1 MGLMDRMRGR
11 TPAEAPEA
19 DAAPSAEYGPERRRI
34 ARPRGYRDTPAAR
47 ARLAEVLAAQ
57 VPGGPWHVVA
67 VDGDTL
73 TITGDEADPWI
84 GRPRARTVTLT
95 ADGVRAERSIGRAI
109 ELLAERGLG
118 TAVAVSAERRRV
130 ITADLTPAHAAVRAT
145 VAHLLGVAPHAVEV
159 VPTWG
164 HTESHGGHL
173 AQVVVRGARSL
184 VRDPEKRARAWLEVV
199 GALPDGH
206 DGWTVEDHGE
216 EVVLQWA
223 PPEALPETISLEA
236 VATLDGAT
244 DARLPLGVRP
254 DGTAAVWDSAL
265 SPHLLI
271 AGGTGAGKSIA
282 ISAVYSMALAR
293 GWQVVVGEAQKRGA
307 DYVPARRRFGRLETT
322 VECVAELVASVYAEM
337 ERRGALMVE
346 HGVQKL
352 AELPARVRPAPI
364 LLIVDEWQGLI
375 REQRIAKG
383 MPEALKSA
391 AEADNAHRGSILF
404 WTGKLLA
411 EARSAEIHVLI
422 ATQEPSVDSLG
433 GSALRAQLTT
443 RLQMVPP
450 ATGLSRIQA
459 GYAFPDTDDQ
469 DDALAYVQ
477 RLGGR
482 PGLGLAKGETG
493 RVMALRAPY
502 ATLPAVSNWL
512 DAQGVAAP
520 EALPHAV
527 PEMLRDAGDGDH
539 KRAGKRGERGH
550 GRGSLDSA
558 LDAL

>member
-1 MGLMDRMRGR
+1 MGIIDRLRR
-11 TPAEAPEA
+11 TPAPPPAEDAP
-19 DAAPSAEYGPERRRI
+19 PPAEDGPERHRI
-34 ARPRGYRDTPAAR
+34 ARPRGYCDSPAAR
-47 ARLAEVLAAQ
+47 ARLAEVLDEQ
-57 VPGGPWHVVA
+57 VTGGPWHVVA
-67 VDGDTL
+67 VDSGTL
-73 TITGDEADPWI
+73 TITDDETDPWI

-95 ADGVRAERSIGRAI
+95 ADGVRSERSTARAI
-109 ELLAERGLG
+109 ELLSERGLG
-118 TAVAVSAERRRV
+118 TAVAVSAERRRIV
-130 ITADLTPAHAAVRAT
+130 TADLTPAHAAVRGT
-145 VAHLLGVAPHAVEV
+145 VAHVLGVAPHAVEV
-159 VPTWG
+159 EPMWA
-164 HTESHGGHL
+164 HTEGHGGHL

-184 VRDPEKRARAWLEVV
+184 VRDPARRAAAWLEIVA
-199 GALPDGH
+199 ALPDGH
-206 DGWTVEDHGE
+206 DGWEVHDGGE
-216 EVVLQWA
+216 EVTLTWA
-223 PPEALPETISLEA
+223 PPKALPETISLEA
-236 VATLDGAT
+236 VAALDGAT
-244 DARLPLGVRP
+244 AERLPLGVRP
-254 DGTAAVWDSAL
+254 DGTAAVWDSGL

-282 ISAVYSMALAR
+282 ISAVYAAALAR

-307 DYVPARRRFGRLETT
+307 DYVPARGRFGRLETT
-322 VECVAELVASVYAEM
+322 VEGVAELVASVYAEM

-352 AELPARVRPAPI
+352 AELPARERPAPI
-364 LLIVDEWQGLI
+364 LLILDEWQGLI

-383 MPEALKSA
+383 MPAALKEA
-391 AEADNAHRGSILF
+391 AEADNASRGSILF

-469 DDALAYVQ
+469 DAALGYVA

-482 PGLGLAKGETG
+482 PGLGLVKGETG
-493 RVMALRAPY
+493 RLSALRAPY
-502 ATLPAVSNWL
+502 ATLPAVSAWL
-512 DAQGVAAP
+512 DAQGVAEP
-520 EALPHAV
+520 EHLPHAV
-527 PEMLRDAGDGDH
+527 PEMMRSKDGGEGSSRSPSRGTYGNLGLGD
-539 KRAGKRGERGH
+539 
-550 GRGSLDSA
+550 A

>member
-1 MGLMDRMRGR
+1 MGLLDRIRR

-19 DAAPSAEYGPERRRI
+19 DAAPPAEDAPERRRI
-34 ARPRGYRDTPAAR
+34 TRPRGYRDTPAAR
-47 ARLAEVLAAQ
+47 ARLAEVLAEQ
-57 VPGGPWHVVA
+57 VEGGPWHVVA
-67 VDGDTL
+67 VDNGTL
-73 TITGDEADPWI
+73 TITDDPEDPWI
-84 GRPRARTVTLT
+84 ARPRARTVTLT
-95 ADGVRAERSIGRAI
+95 ADGVRSERSIGRAI

-118 TAVAVSAERRRV
+118 TAVAVSAERRRIV
-130 ITADLTPAHAAVRAT
+130 TADLTPAHAAVRAT
-145 VAHLLGVAPHAVEV
+145 VAHVLGVAPHAVEV
-159 VPTWG
+159 TPTWA
-164 HTESHGGHL
+164 SDDAHGGHL
-173 AQVVVRGARSL
+173 ATVTVRGARSL

-206 DGWTVEDHGE
+206 DGWEVHDEGE
-216 EVVLQWA
+216 AVTLTWA
-223 PPEALPETISLEA
+223 PPEALPETITLEA
-236 VATLDGAT
+236 VAALDSAT
-244 DARLPLGVRP
+244 DARLPLGIRP
-254 DGTAAVWDSAL
+254 DGTAATWDSAL

-271 AGGTGAGKSIA
+271 AGGTGAGKSVA
-282 ISAVYSMALAR
+282 ISAVYAAALSR

-307 DYVPARRRFGRLETT
+307 DYMPARGRFGRLETT
-322 VECVAELVASVYAEM
+322 VEGAAELVASVYAEM

-502 ATLPAVSNWL
+502 ATLPAVSEWL
-512 DAQGVAAP
+512 DAQGIATP
-520 EALPHAV
+520 ERLPHAV
-527 PEMLRDAGDGDH
+527 PEMMRTAGGGDSESSPSGGA
-539 KRAGKRGERGH
+539 R
-550 GRGSLDSA
+550 GRGGGLDDA

>member
-1 MGLMDRMRGR
+1 MGIIDRLRR
-11 TPAEAPEA
+11 TPAAPPAEA
-19 DAAPSAEYGPERRRI
+19 AAPPVEGGPERHRI
-34 ARPRGYRDTPAAR
+34 ARPKGYRDTPTAR
-47 ARLAEVLAAQ
+47 ARLAEVLADQ
-57 VPGGPWHVVA
+57 LKGGPWHVVA

-73 TITGDEADPWI
+73 TITDDPADPWI
-84 GRPRARTVTLT
+84 ARPRSHTATLT
-95 ADGVRAERSIGRAI
+95 ADAVRSERSIGRAI

-118 TAVAVSAERRRV
+118 AAVAVSAERRRIV
-130 ITADLTPAHAAVRAT
+130 TVDLTPAHAAVRAT
-145 VAHLLGVAPHAVEV
+145 VAHVLAVAPHAVEV
-159 VPTWG
+159 VPTWAAD
-164 HTESHGGHL
+164 EAHGGHL

-184 VRDPEKRARAWLEVV
+184 VRDPARRAAAWLEVV

-206 DGWTVEDHGE
+206 DGWEVEDAGE
-216 EVVLQWA
+216 TVTLSWA

-236 VATLDGAT
+236 VAALDGAT
-244 DARLPLGVRP
+244 AARLPLGVRP
-254 DGTAAVWDSAL
+254 DGMAAVWDSAL

-282 ISAVYSMALAR
+282 ISAVYAAALAR

-307 DYVPARRRFGRLETT
+307 DYAPAAARFGRLETT
-322 VECVAELVASVYAEM
+322 VEGVAELVASVYAEM

-352 AELPARVRPAPI
+352 AELPARERPAPI
-364 LLIVDEWQGLI
+364 LLILDEWQGLV

-391 AEADNAHRGSILF
+391 AEADNASRGAILF

-450 ATGLSRIQA
+450 ATGLSRVQA
-459 GYAFPDTDDQ
+459 GYSFPDTDDQ
-469 DDALAYVQ
+469 DAALGYVA

-482 PGLGLAKGETG
+482 PGLGLVKGETG
-493 RVMALRAPY
+493 RLAALRAPY
-502 ATLPAVSNWL
+502 ATLPAVSEWL
-512 DAQGVAAP
+512 DAQGIATP
-520 EALPHAV
+520 ERLPHAV
-527 PEMLRDAGDGDH
+527 PEMMRTKDDGGEGSSRSPSRGTYGNLGLGD
-539 KRAGKRGERGH
+539 
-550 GRGSLDSA
+550 A

>member
-1 MGLMDRMRGR
+1 MGLLDRIRR

-19 DAAPSAEYGPERRRI
+19 DAAQPADDAPERRRI
-34 ARPRGYRDTPAAR
+34 TRPRGYRDTPAAR
-47 ARLAEVLAAQ
+47 ARLAEVLAEQ
-57 VPGGPWHVVA
+57 VEGGPWHVVA
-67 VDGDTL
+67 VDSS
-73 TITGDEADPWI
+73 TITITADPQDPWI
-84 GRPRARTVTLT
+84 GRPRSRTVTLT
-95 ADGVRAERSIGRAI
+95 ADGVRSERSIGRAI
-109 ELLAERGLG
+109 ELAAERGLG
-118 TAVAVSAERRRV
+118 TAVSVSAERRRV
-130 ITADLTPAHAAVRAT
+130 ITADLTPAHAAVRAA
-145 VAHLLGVAPHAVEV
+145 VAHVLGVAPHAVEV
-159 VPTWG
+159 VPTWV
-164 HTESHGGHL
+164 HTESHGVHL

-307 DYVPARRRFGRLETT
+307 DYVPARRRFGCLETT

-404 WTGKLLA
+404 WTGKILA

-459 GYAFPDTDDQ
+459 GYSFPDSDDQ

-482 PGLGLAKGETG
+482 PGLGLIKGETG
-493 RVMALRAPY
+493 RLQALRAPF
-502 ATLPAVSNWL
+502 ATLPVVAEWL
-512 DAQGVAAP
+512 DTQGVPAPEPLPHAAP
-520 EALPHAV
+520 E
-527 PEMLRDAGDGDH
+527 MLHGDG
-539 KRAGKRGERGH
+539 GESGAAKPV
-550 GRGSLDSA
+550 G
-558 LDAL
+558 DALGDALGAL